1 MTQEKNVYRIFLSN
15 QMEMETCAMVSEVVM
30 KNHDK
35 AVLLRNVSISMKEVV
50 PMSWHIQKY
59 FKI

>member
-1 MTQEKNVYRIFLSN
+1 MTQEINACRIFLIN

-35 AVLLRNVSISMKEVV
+35 AVLLRNVNISMKEVM
-50 PMSWHIQKY
+50 PMS
-59 FKI
+59 